1 MAVSQGAGRNGEGS
15 YHINIHFLKP
25 SRLNPES
32 KERLRLGN
40 LKRREGILCADE
52 EYTCWLPHKL
62 AEFFGEN
69 FEDQIRAHKVQDR
82 WTPLGLNRILNE
94 NLGADKNG
102 RHIYVFDCLEWESEI
117 TEGIAR
123 ARCVPFKPFWGHHVQ
138 VI

>member
-25 SRLNPES
+25 SRLSPES

-52 EYTCWLPHKL
+52 DNEDEYVVNIFRTEYTCWLPHKL

-69 FEDQIRAHKVQDR
+69 IEDQIRAHKVQDR

-102 RHIYVFDCLEWESEI
+102 RHDVYIMLTCTI
-117 TEGIAR
+117 
-123 ARCVPFKPFWGHHVQ
+123 
-138 VI
+138 